1 MKIFREKKIFQVPL
15 ISHNF
20 GQKIFITS
28 EYPPPSGGIV
38 EIQKSILRNEKHH
51 KNKIEFHV
59 FSWYT
64 KKHTIQHYS
73 HSVVHL

>member
-1 MKIFREKKIFQVPL
+1 MIYNLKKCRNFHSTTI
-15 ISHNF
+15 IS
-20 GQKIFITS
+20 KSTS

>member
-1 MKIFREKKIFQVPL
+1 M
-15 ISHNF
+15 NF
-20 GQKIFITS
+20 VEEIILNYNITS